1 MARRL
6 YPKKKVATL
15 PFSDLVETGSPDL
28 FYSVQQALQNE
39 GVLLIDLYTGDIIE
53 GQVNIPSVGM
63 IAGNKPVKVKH
74 QMGFVRSTLP
84 NSIEIEKA
92 DIDAVLV
99 LDAESQEPGRP
110 LYVLIQVVD
119 VDEMDL
125 WNSLALTVARQFI
138 LKTRDGLQPEVVF
151 GVTSLS
157 RRNGQDSSARNASLR
172 KIRNFSLLGT
182 DSISD
187 TEIPSD
193 KDFYDD
199 DDDLEC

>member
-28 FYSVQQALQNE
+28 FYSIQQALQNE
-39 GVLLIDLYTGDIIE
+39 GVLLIDLYTGEIIE

-74 QMGFVRSTLP
+74 QMGFVQSTLLG
-84 NSIEIEKA
+84 SAEIEKA

-99 LDAESQEPGRP
+99 LDAEAQEPGRP
-110 LYVLIQVVD
+110 LYILIQVVE
-119 VDEMDL
+119 VGEMDL
-125 WNSLALTVARQFI
+125 WNSLALAVARQFI
-138 LKTRDGLQPEVVF
+138 LKTLDGLQPEVIF

-157 RRNGQDSSARNASLR
+157 RSNDKDSSARNAALR
-172 KIRNFSLLGT
+172 KIRNYSLIGV
-182 DSISD
+182 DSISGYRNLLRL
-187 TEIPSD
+187 TSAP
-193 KDFYDD
+193 
-199 DDDLEC
+199 